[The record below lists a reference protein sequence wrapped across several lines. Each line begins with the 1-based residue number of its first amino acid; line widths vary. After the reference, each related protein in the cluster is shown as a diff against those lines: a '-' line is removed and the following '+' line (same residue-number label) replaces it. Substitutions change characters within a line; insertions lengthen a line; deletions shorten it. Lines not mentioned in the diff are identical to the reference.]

1 MNAISEQSNIK
12 KLTAGYS
19 VQLIRK
25 DFPILDQKIQGF
37 PLSYLDNA
45 ASSQKPLAV
54 INAIENFYR
63 HDYANVHRG
72 IHTLSERSTTAY
84 ESARQK
90 VKMFINAAHKE
101 EIVFVRGTTEA
112 INLVA
117 QSYARPHLRAGD
129 EIIISTMEHHSNIV
143 PWQLLA
149 EQTGAK
155 LKVAPINE
163 AGELE
168 MDKLTALFNT
178 RTRLLAITHISNVLG
193 TINPLCEIITAAH
206 AHKVMVLVDGAQAV
220 PHLLV
225 DVQALDCDFY
235 AFSAH
240 KMYGPSG
247 IGVLYGKQQLLESMP
262 PYQAGGEMIKTVS
275 FEKSTF
281 AELPHKFEA
290 GTPHIAGAVGLGAAI
305 DYLTRSG
312 MQSIAAYEHQ
322 LLQYATEALN
332 TIKGLKIIGQAR
344 HKASI
349 VSFVLDG
356 LHPHDIATILDQYG
370 VAVRAGHHCAMP
382 LINSLGISATTR
394 ASLALYNTTEEIDRL
409 VLAIE
414 KAREFLT

>member
-25 DFPILDQKIQGF
+25 DFPILDQQIQGF